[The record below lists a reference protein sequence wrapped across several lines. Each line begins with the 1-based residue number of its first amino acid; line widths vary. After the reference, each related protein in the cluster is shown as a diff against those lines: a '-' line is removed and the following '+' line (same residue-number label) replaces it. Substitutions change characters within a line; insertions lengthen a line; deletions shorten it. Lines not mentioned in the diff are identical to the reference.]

1 MKLQELKRKK
11 PNELMQ
17 MAEDAGI
24 ESASSMLK
32 QEMVFALLKKAAE
45 EGTEITGQGVIEV
58 LQDGFGFLRYPE
70 ANYLAGSDDIYVPPA
85 IVKKLG
91 LRTGDTVEAVLR
103 APKGE
108 ERYFAL
114 SEVKLVNFEPVENLR
129 HRLSFE
135 NLTPLYP
142 EERLKMEFMDP
153 TKKEDMT
160 RRVIDLVAPQG
171 KGQRTLIVAP
181 PRTGKTVVLQNIAHG
196 PALAR
201 TALNAMALRVSTRS
215 LDPRKKIE
223 AELAQ
228 TMGSDK
234 LADFMARRNVT
245 GAATPPKSGSSHSL
259 KSQGTR
265 RDPGPASDRSGRG

>member
-1 MKLQELKRKK
+1 VAEALFNADECSKPGSPEREAHLNEVQHLWQRVGDHVEQLREAYPHIAEKL
-11 PNELMQ
+11 P
-17 MAEDAGI
+17 
-24 ESASSMLK
+24 
-32 QEMVFALLKKAAE
+32 AAHDF
-45 EGTEITGQGVIEV
+45 V
-58 LQDGFGFLRYPE
+58 
-70 ANYLAGSDDIYVPPA
+70 
-85 IVKKLG
+85 
-91 LRTGDTVEAVLR
+91 
-103 APKGE
+103 
-108 ERYFAL
+108 
-114 SEVKLVNFEPVENLR
+114 
-129 HRLSFE
+129 
-135 NLTPLYP
+135 
-142 EERLKMEFMDP
+142 
-153 TKKEDMT
+153 
-160 RRVIDLVAPQG
+160 
-171 KGQRTLIVAP
+171 
-181 PRTGKTVVLQNIAHG
+181 AHG